1 MDFKEV
7 RMPNATSSG
16 STGSLGIHRTPGPSG
31 MSPEAR
37 KLATEAMSNT
47 LAFRTFAT
55 FGDFYRFAGKTVLRM
70 FTRPFHFREFVS
82 QAWFVTTVSFAPALL
97 VSIPFCVIIIFQ
109 VNQLLLQIGAIDLAG
124 AGAAVAVVREIGPI
138 VSVLVV
144 AGAGATAICADLG
157 SRKIREEIDA
167 LVTLGIDPIER
178 LVVPRVL
185 ASTVTGIALNGMV
198 SAVGLLGGYFFS
210 VVLQGATPGL
220 YVSDLTL
227 LVGLPD
233 FLASQLKAAVF
244 GFLAG
249 LTACYL
255 GLNAKGGPK
264 GVGDAVNQTVVFAFM
279 LLFAANSIISTLF
292 LQFKMGA

>member
-1 MDFKEV
+1 MSVTHPPLAAE
-7 RMPNATSSG
+7 RSEGSG
-16 STGSLGIHRTPGPSG
+16 PDG

-37 KLATEAMSNT
+37 EVAREALRSSM
-47 LAFRTFAT
+47 LFVTFST
-55 FGDFYRFAGKTVLRM
+55 FGDFYGFVGKVFAHM
-70 FTRPFHFREFVS
+70 FTRRFHFREFVS
-82 QAWFVTTVSFAPALL
+82 QAWFITTVSFWPALL
-97 VSIPFCVIIIFQ
+97 VAIPFCVVIIFQ
-109 VNQLLLQIGAIDLAG
+109 INQVLIQIGAVDLAG

-167 LVTLGIDPIER
+167 LVTLGIDPVER
-178 LVVPRVL
+178 LVVPRVV
-185 ASTVTGIALNGMV
+185 ASTLVAVALNGMV
-198 SAVGLLGGYFFS
+198 TIVGLMGGYFFS

-220 YVSDLTL
+220 YLSELTL

-233 FLASQLKAAVF
+233 FLASELKAAVF
-244 GFLAG
+244 GLLAG

-264 GVGDAVNQTVVFAFM
+264 GVGEAVNQTVVFAFM
-279 LLFAANSIISTLF
+279 LLFAANSVITALF
-292 LQFKMGA
+292 FQLKSPGA

>member
-1 MDFKEV
+1 MSDTKLREP
-7 RMPNATSSG
+7 R
-16 STGSLGIHRTPGPSG
+16 G
-31 MSPEAR
+31 MTPEAR
-37 KLATEAMSNT
+37 QIAQEALESSIFFKALA
-47 LAFRTFAT
+47 AF
-55 FGDFYRFAGKTVLRM
+55 GGFYRFSGVVFARM
-70 FTRPFHFREFVS
+70 FTRRFRFREFVA
-82 QAWFVTTVSFAPALL
+82 QAWFITTVSFAPAIL

-157 SRKIREEIDA
+157 SRTIREEIDA
-167 LVTLGIDPIER
+167 MVTLGIDPIER
-178 LVVPRVL
+178 LVVPRVI
-185 ASTVTGIALNGMV
+185 ASMVVGVALNGMV

-233 FLASQLKAAVF
+233 FLASQVKAAIF
-244 GFLAG
+244 GLLAG
-249 LTACYL
+249 LTACHL

-279 LLFAANSIISTLF
+279 LLFAANSVISTLF
-292 LQFKMGA
+292 LQIKLGA

>member
-1 MDFKEV
+1 
-7 RMPNATSSG
+7 
-16 STGSLGIHRTPGPSG
+16 

-37 KLATEAMSNT
+37 QLAREAVRSSMP
-47 LAFRTFAT
+47 FRTFST
-55 FGDFYRFAGKTVLRM
+55 FGDFYGFAGKVFVQML
-70 FTRPFHFREFVS
+70 TRKFHFREFVS
-82 QAWFVTTVSFAPALL
+82 QAWFITTVSFWPAVL
-97 VSIPFCVIIIFQ
+97 VAIPFCVVIIFQ
-109 VNQLLLQIGAIDLAG
+109 INQVLIQIGAVDLAG

-178 LVVPRVL
+178 LVVPRVV
-185 ASTVTGIALNGMV
+185 ASTLVGVALNGMV
-198 SAVGLLGGYFFS
+198 TVVGLMGGYFFS

-220 YVSDLTL
+220 YLSELTL

-233 FLASQLKAAVF
+233 FLASELKAAVF
-244 GFLAG
+244 GLLAG

-264 GVGDAVNQTVVFAFM
+264 GVGEAVNQTVVFAFM
-279 LLFAANSIISTLF
+279 LLFAANSVITALF
-292 LQFKMGA
+292 FQLKPGA

>member
-1 MDFKEV
+1 MTDV
-7 RMPNATSSG
+7 SAPPA
-16 STGSLGIHRTPGPSG
+16 G
-31 MSPEAR
+31 MSESAQKIAR
-37 KLATEAMSNT
+37 DALASSIVGKA
-47 LAFRTFAT
+47 LGT
-55 FGDFYRFAGKTVLRM
+55 FGEFYRFVGQTFAQM
-70 FTRPFHFREFVS
+70 FTRRFQFREFVS
-82 QAWFVTTVSFAPALL
+82 QAWFITTVSLVPALL

-109 VNQLLLQIGAIDLAG
+109 VNQLLIQIGAVDLAG

-167 LVTLGIDPIER
+167 MITLGIDPIER
-178 LVVPRVL
+178 LVVPRVV
-185 ASTVTGIALNGMV
+185 ASTLVGIALNGMV
-198 SAVGLLGGYFFS
+198 SVVGLVGGYFFS

-220 YVSDLTL
+220 YLDDITL

-233 FLASQLKAAVF
+233 FIVSEFKAGVF
-244 GFLAG
+244 GLLAG
-249 LTACYL
+249 LTACFL

-279 LLFAANSIISTLF
+279 LLFASNSVITTVF
-292 LQFKMGA
+292 LKLIGK

>member
-1 MDFKEV
+1 MTTTTTRPAGYRSRRSAPD
-7 RMPNATSSG
+7 
-16 STGSLGIHRTPGPSG
+16 G
-31 MSPEAR
+31 MTPEATR
-37 KLATEAMSNT
+37 IARDAVRSSLPFK
-47 LAFRTFAT
+47 AFST
-55 FGDFYRFAGKTVLRM
+55 FGDFYGFVGKVFAEM
-70 FTRPFHFREFVS
+70 FTRRFRFREFVA
-82 QAWFVTTVSFAPALL
+82 QAWFITTVSFGPAIL
-97 VSIPFCVIIIFQ
+97 VAVPFCVVIVFQ
-109 VNQLLLQIGAIDLAG
+109 INQVLIQIGAVDLAG

-178 LVVPRVL
+178 LVVPRVV
-185 ASTVTGIALNGMV
+185 ASTLVGVALNGMV
-198 SAVGLLGGYFFS
+198 TVVGLIGGYFFS

-220 YVSDLTL
+220 YLSDLTL

-233 FLASQLKAAVF
+233 FLASEAKAAVF
-244 GFLAG
+244 GLLAG

-264 GVGDAVNQTVVFAFM
+264 GVGEAVNQTVVFAFM
-279 LLFAANSIISTLF
+279 LLFAANSVITALF
-292 LQFKMGA
+292 LQIKLGA